1 MKKRLLFCSLSI
13 GLIFFFVDL
22 SGVFAQETASDEFT
36 LEEIV
41 VTAAKRGEQNLQ
53 KVPLAMDVIS
63 NKDLAAEGKANV
75 DDILSGLASVFINTN
90 ADGMRISIRGYTDTD
105 PVYSGRKS
113 SSPTVAMNV
122 DGAYNSM
129 NSSGQNLFDIERIEV
144 LMGPQSTLYSANSPG
159 GIVNIITTAPKT
171 DQYSVNASAEYGSYK
186 HSVLQAAF
194 NAPLITDKLAI
205 RLSTNRTRENSF
217 LEPDELATKNDAAR
231 LKALWKATDDLEITL
246 TGNYGKSGNRGE
258 MGGQVV
264 RFIKSSDDSWTAS
277 SSSGGGGENALDQI
291 TKGLNAN
298 IAWKSPVGSLTVVP
312 SYSKS
317 DASGNQSGTINTAPP
332 GQPESLIDA
341 SWYSLRYTN
350 QKGTEARLAS
360 SDDFTLF
367 QYVVGVNYYKNE
379 YGSKASYDSPNETRD
394 NYTFN
399 NAKQKAVYGNITYP
413 FWFNQKFSGTL
424 GYRKSWD
431 YAHQI
436 TYDPGRPGTGIDETE
451 MDVSNPD
458 YKVGLQYDL
467 SETVMFYGNY
477 ASSFRTDSMAMSN
490 NNGVRPAEKL
500 KAYTIGAKTRM
511 LDNTIQLNTAAYY
524 YDYRNKLAQ
533 EGRANTSLTQAE
545 LEELAFTED
554 TVTYDS
560 TTKSFITIPAGTTY
574 WSRVDQTRGSDRDGV
589 MYYEI
594 SDGGFQNWGN
604 ARTIGL
610 DASVSWVASAKDM
623 VEVSASYLNNK
634 WTNLRFNYLYE
645 EIWADKN
652 YDGSAGPNS
661 PKFSATAS
669 YEHNFDIGGYG
680 TLTPRV
686 DMQFK
691 SKFGLIFDQSDDAG
705 TGADPGYATQEAY
718 TVWNA
723 SLAFNHANGKWSIN
737 AIVKNATNYAVKRS
751 YDKEQ
756 KTMMIGDPRTYSA
769 TLSVKF

>member
-1 MKKRLLFCSLSI
+1 M
-13 GLIFFFVDL
+13 LIFFFTDL
-22 SGVFAQETASDEFT
+22 SGVFAQDESASSEFT
-36 LEEIV
+36 LEEII

-63 NKDLAAEGKANV
+63 DKDLAAEGKANV
-75 DDILSGLASVFINTN
+75 DDILSGLANVFINTS

-129 NSSGQNLFDIERIEV
+129 NSSGQNLFDVERIEV
-144 LMGPQSTLYSANSPG
+144 LMGPQSTLYATNSPG

-171 DQYSVNASAEYGSYK
+171 DRYSANVSAEYGSYH
-186 HSVLQAAF
+186 HSVLQAAL
-194 NAPLITDKLAI
+194 NAPIVTDKLAM
-205 RLSTNRTRENSF
+205 RLSLNRTRENSF
-217 LEPDELATKNDAAR
+217 LEPDELSTKNDAAR
-231 LKALWKATDDLEITL
+231 LKALWKATDDLEVTL
-246 TGNYGKSGNRGE
+246 TGNYAKNGNRGE
-258 MGGQVV
+258 MGGQVT

-277 SSSGGGGENALDQI
+277 SSGGGGMGNSLDQV
-291 TKGLNAN
+291 TKGVTAN
-298 IAWKSPVGSLTVVP
+298 IAWNSPVGSLTVVP

-317 DASGNQSGTINTAPP
+317 DGSGSQSGTINTAGP
-332 GQPESLIDA
+332 GQPENFIDA
-341 SWYSLRYTN
+341 SWYSLRYTK
-350 QKGTEARLAS
+350 QKGSEARLAS
-360 SDDFTLF
+360 SEDFTLF

-379 YGSKASYDSPNETRD
+379 YGSKETYDSPNENRD

-399 NAKQKAVYGNITYP
+399 NAKQKAIYGNITYP
-413 FWFNQKFSGTL
+413 FWFNQKLSATL

-431 YAHQI
+431 TAHQI
-436 TYDPGRPGTGIDETE
+436 SYDPGRGSDETQ
-451 MDVSNPD
+451 MDVSKPD
-458 YKVGLQYDL
+458 YKVGFQYDL
-467 SETVMFYGNY
+467 SDSVMFYGNY

-545 LEELAFTED
+545 LEALTFAED

-560 TTKSFITIPAGTTY
+560 TTKSYITIPAGTTY
-574 WSRVDQTRGSDRDGV
+574 WSRVDQGRGSMRDGV

-623 VEVSASYLNNK
+623 VEVSVSYLNNK
-634 WTNLRFNYLYE
+634 WTTLRFNYLYE

-652 YDGSAGPNS
+652 YDGAAGPNS

-669 YEHNFDIGGYG
+669 YEHNFDIGSYG

-691 SKFGLIFDQSDDAG
+691 SKFDLIFDQTNDAS
-705 TGADPGYATQEAY
+705 TGPDTGFASQEAY
-718 TVWNA
+718 TTWNG
-723 SLAFNHANGKWSIN
+723 SLAFNHASGKWSVN
-737 AIVKNATNYAVKRS
+737 AMVKNATNYAVKRS